1 MRACVCVGLLRIVG
15 IYFCAFLSLWDA
27 YVEGRCARAYVCVCL
42 LRSSTS
48 SCVDIPCRNLHSL
61 YLLLFQAVSTPILYL
76 LMLYLLFCI
85 GSYLFF
91 CAISGRASTYFVFVD
106 VVFIILYRF
115 LFIFFV
121 CVLGDN
127 PPHVPPPSRSYSSVD
142 FSLLFNDIHPPPP
155 APSRPVPPRP
165 PPRILCFATREKM
178 VTQTPFCP
186 YVNV

>member
-1 MRACVCVGLLRIVG
+1 MCMRMCFYPFGIHMCVEGYCVRACVCVGLLRIVG

-106 VVFIILYRF
+106 VVFIIWY
-115 LFIFFV
+115 
-121 CVLGDN
+121 
-127 PPHVPPPSRSYSSVD
+127 RSYS
-142 FSLLFNDIHPPPP
+142 FFC
-155 APSRPVPPRP
+155 APSPSPAHFYP
-165 PPRILCFATREKM
+165 CNS
-178 VTQTPFCP
+178 CP
-186 YVNV
+186 IP